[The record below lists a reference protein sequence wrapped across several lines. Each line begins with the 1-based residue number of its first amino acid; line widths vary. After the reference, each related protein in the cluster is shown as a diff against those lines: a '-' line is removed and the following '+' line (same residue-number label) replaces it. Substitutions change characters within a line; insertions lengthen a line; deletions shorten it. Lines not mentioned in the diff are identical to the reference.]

1 MLVAVIFGI
10 ILVRFL
16 MIEDRRRVLNIISVK
31 VKDISKIK
39 ILFLGSVTAGLF
51 SLVYFFRR
59 MTQKTSITESFS
71 RYLDIK
77 SNILVMFLIPILPI
91 YFNLRETVGL
101 TNRIIVNNLHNT
113 QSEIP
118 LFFLELITFLPGKQ
132 MSPGVLFGNMVGK
145 TQEGGL
151 TPGMIGGLYLD
162 FGYLCIIIPAF
173 IVSVIGFF
181 SFKAISN
188 DNYKLLI
195 TLFTI
200 QFIHLYHRGFLK
212 LEYLF
217 AFLVLFLYLSFSSKK
232 IIIS

>member
-1 MLVAVIFGI
+1 M
-10 ILVRFL
+10 
-16 MIEDRRRVLNIISVK
+16 K
-31 VKDISKIK
+31 VKDISKMQ
-39 ILFLGSVTAGLF
+39 ILFLSSITAGLF
-51 SLVYFFRR
+51 SIVYFFRI
-59 MTQKTSITESFS
+59 MSQKTSMVENFS

-77 SNILVMFLIPILPI
+77 SNILVMFLIHTLPI

-132 MSPGVLFGNMVGK
+132 ISPGILFGNMVGK
-145 TQEGGL
+145 TQAGGL

-173 IVSVIGFF
+173 IVFIIGLL
-181 SFKAISN
+181 SFKAIAN
-188 DNYKLLI
+188 DNYKLI
-195 TLFTI
+195 VTLLSV
-200 QFIHLYHRGFLK
+200 QFMHLYHRGFLK

-217 AFLVLFLYLSFSSKK
+217 AFAILFIYISFSMRRKK
-232 IIIS
+232 LDVI